1 MAQWGKV
8 GVQVCEVATTL
19 FDKSKRTIVGDGTY
33 LGFVLTAL
41 REVPNAKQPDTG
53 LGFGYLVYSQNASAV
68 QRRASDIMPGDVI
81 VLDEAHFKGH
91 KSLQT
96 YHANAGALGD
106 PCIGIVSDFETKKA
120 KVKAFQ
126 ANRHVGQQV
135 SDLLSFGRQSS
146 T

>member
-19 FDKSKRTIVGDGTY
+19 FDKSKRNIVGDGTY

-41 REVPNAKQPDTG
+41 REVPNAKQPDSG

-81 VLDEAHFKGH
+81 VLQDAKLKGH
-91 KSLQT
+91 KGLQI
-96 YHANAGALGD
+96 YHQNVGAGQAI
-106 PCIGIVSDFETKKA
+106 CAIVADYEVKKA
-120 KVKAFQ
+120 KVKVFQ
-126 ANRHVGQQV
+126 ANQHVGQEV
-135 SDLLSFGRQSS
+135 RRSMS
-146 T
+146 TT